1 MNDRA
6 RRYTLKVSRIPG
18 RVLPRN
24 LVPHTSAALNPSRWA
39 FSVLVVFTMFGFGFG
54 NWLARLP
61 AIRDHLGA
69 STIEMSI
76 IGLSIAIGAVAGL
89 LFAGHSVT
97 WLGPRRAILV
107 TVLGQVVFIAVGG
120 PLLWAGHLV
129 PSLIVLA
136 LFGFCFS
143 TGDVAM
149 NVSGAAAERA
159 LGKSRMPILHGGYSL
174 GGVVAMG
181 TGALAEYFK
190 ISVPT
195 HLMLVFALILVC
207 VLLALRNIPRVEPI
221 THGAPDPHLEQVINT
236 NTGPMHVVTPE
247 LTAAAISKPQPAAR
261 YNPWRDKR
269 IVIIGLVVLSM
280 GLTEGTATDWLPLAL
295 ADHRGFTNSTAALV
309 LGVFFTAMM
318 LTRMTGG
325 WLLDRFGRVAVLR
338 GGAVLVAISIILIN
352 AVPFAWASVTAAVLW
367 GVGCALGF
375 PIGVSAA
382 ADNPATAVR
391 AVATVSAIAYGSYL
405 LGPMAIG
412 FLGQSFGLL
421 TAFLPLLVFLVFV
434 FFAAGAAR
442 ESGRRISA

>member
-1 MNDRA
+1 M
-6 RRYTLKVSRIPG
+6 LI
-18 RVLPRN
+18 
-24 LVPHTSAALNPSRWA
+24 
-39 FSVLVVFTMFGFGFG
+39 VFTMFGFGFG

-61 AIRDHLGA
+61 AIRDHLSA

-76 IGLSIAIGAVAGL
+76 IGLSIAIGSVGGL

-107 TVLGQVVFIAVGG
+107 TVIGQVTFMSLGG
-120 PLLWAGHLV
+120 LLLWAGYLV
-129 PSLIVLA
+129 AGLIVLA
-136 LFGFCFS
+136 FFGVCFS

-174 GGVVAMG
+174 GGVTAMG
-181 TGALAEYFK
+181 TGALAEHFNV
-190 ISVPT
+190 SVPV
-195 HLMLVFALILVC
+195 HLTLVFALILVL
-207 VLLALRNIPRVEPI
+207 VLVALRNIPRVEPV
-221 THGAPDPHLEQVINT
+221 THASPDPHSDLHSDLLTDRATNT

-247 LTAAAISKPQPAAR
+247 LATELAAAATAGPQPSAR

-269 IVIIGLVVLSM
+269 IVIIGFVVLSM

-295 ADHRGFTNSTAALV
+295 ADHRGFTNSSAALV
-309 LGVFFTAMM
+309 LGVFFAAMM

-325 WLLDRFGRVAVLR
+325 WILDRFGRVAVLR
-338 GGAVLVAISIILIN
+338 GGAVLVALSIILIN
-352 AVPFAWASVTAAVLW
+352 AVPFAWASVAAAVLW
-367 GVGCALGF
+367 GIGCALGF

-421 TAFLPLLVFLVFV
+421 TAFLPLIAFLGFV

-442 ESGRRISA
+442 ESGRRIST

>member
-1 MNDRA
+1 MPQTPA
-6 RRYTLKVSRIPG
+6 VT
-18 RVLPRN
+18 
-24 LVPHTSAALNPSRWA
+24 NPSRWV

-76 IGLSIAIGAVAGL
+76 IGLAMAIGSVAGL

-107 TVLGQVVFIAVGG
+107 TVLGQVVFMSVGG
-120 PLLWAGHLV
+120 LLLWGGYLV
-129 PSLIVLA
+129 PGLSMLA
-136 LFGFCFS
+136 LFGICFS

-174 GGVVAMG
+174 GGVIAMG

-190 ISVPT
+190 VSVPI
-195 HLMLVFALILVC
+195 HLALVFALILTC
-207 VLLALRNIPRVEPI
+207 VLIALRHVPGIEPAAHRS
-221 THGAPDPHLEQVINT
+221 TDPHTEPVTNT

-247 LTAAAISKPQPAAR
+247 LAAAATSAPLPQSKTR

-269 IVIIGLVVLSM
+269 VVIIGFVVLSV
-280 GLTEGTATDWLPLAL
+280 GLAEGTAADWLPLAL

-309 LGVFFTAMM
+309 LGVFFAAMM

-325 WLLDRFGRVAVLR
+325 WILDRFGRVAVLR
-338 GGAVLVAISIILIN
+338 GGAVLVAVSIILIN

-367 GVGCALGF
+367 GIGCALGF

-412 FLGQSFGLL
+412 FVGQSFGLL
-421 TAFLPLLVFLVFV
+421 TAFLPLLAFLAFVFV
-434 FFAAGAAR
+434 AAGAAR
-442 ESGRRISA
+442 ESAPRIKF